1 MKRTVPN
8 PARAAGRVPT
18 MAECEHP
25 PRQANRHAFIT
36 TGLWRFSRHPNYF
49 GEMLMWFAVASSV
62 AAAGWRQP
70 DGVLHGR
77 HQLAWLSPAFT
88 ATLLLGVSGLPMVEA
103 AGRKKWGGQPDYEH
117 YVTNTSPIVPWFPAP
132 VRTSANAGPPAG
144 LPGGGHGAKE
154 K

>member
-1 MKRTVPN
+1 
-8 PARAAGRVPT
+8 